1 MTPRPVPRDRARRL
15 IEKSG
20 SPGVQAPV
28 AAQAPQ
34 VTSLGSTGG
43 RDRPHKLANCSV
55 ETFQQDGH
63 ATALKI
69 KQ

>member
-28 AAQAPQ
+28 AAQTPQ